1 MLENFIMQ
9 VRRLKGVSS
18 ERVAFVSRS
27 GVLIF
32 QHSMILIY
40 NVYGTIDNKNVR
52 RNRIGQ
58 NLGKDN
64 GSMVCRTKL
73 LSQLGVT
80 APIESLH
87 NLIETLKSDRPRHF
101 VTFLRNQWRYRLDLL
116 SCSQKQHVPHAC
128 QISSLQLWSVPQSTL
143 DKQTNKNKKSL
154 SFNI

>member
-32 QHSMILIY
+32 QHSIILIY
-40 NVYGTIDNKNVR
+40 NVYGTIDYTNVR

-87 NLIETLKSDRPRHF
+87 NLIETLKLIGQDILSPFSEISGDIAQIFCLVPRSNMFHMHAKF
-101 VTFLRNQWRYRLDLL
+101 QVCSSGQFLN
-116 SCSQKQHVPHAC
+116 
-128 QISSLQLWSVPQSTL
+128 QLWTN
-143 DKQTNKNKKSL
+143 KQTKTKNH
-154 SFNI
+154 